1 MKIFN
6 TYLFIFACIICPF
19 SSLKAQ
25 VQEQLLDK
33 ETVFREALDKNF
45 GILVSRNQLAIARNN
60 ASVLN
65 SGYLPSLTANSAA
78 SYNQDNS
85 TIEFPGQFLQDG
97 SPRPDFIID
106 NAEAQRYSTGLQ
118 MNYTLFDGLG
128 RMYNYKALKARYSL
142 SELQLRETIENT
154 VIQLF
159 SVYFRV
165 AQSSEN
171 TSVLRNI
178 LALSQRRLQR
188 AQYAF
193 ELGQSNKLA
202 VLNAQVDVAND
213 SISLLS
219 AKQSLA
225 TSKRDLSLL
234 IQQDESVAYEV
245 DTKVTFIPLQ
255 QIESLLGA
263 AKTNNV
269 QYLLAK
275 ANTRINEYDVKVST
289 SGYLPSIGLT
299 GAYGWNLNQSA
310 ASAFFPGVNNATYN
324 LNLGANFTWNLFD
337 GGQTTTR
344 IKNAKIVLD
353 NQAILTAQQAASFER
368 DLKNAWD
375 VYENSLAIFALQ
387 QDLVATSQ
395 NNFERTEQQ
404 YILGSITAIEF
415 RQAQLNLLNAQ
426 TSSNTS
432 KYNAKLAE
440 YALLQ
445 LSGQLLNSDF

>member
-1 MKIFN
+1 
-6 TYLFIFACIICPF
+6 
-19 SSLKAQ
+19 
-25 VQEQLLDK
+25 
-33 ETVFREALDKNF
+33 
-45 GILVSRNQLAIARNN
+45 
-60 ASVLN
+60 
-65 SGYLPSLTANSAA
+65 
-78 SYNQDNS
+78 
-85 TIEFPGQFLQDG
+85 
-97 SPRPDFIID
+97 
-106 NAEAQRYSTGLQ
+106 
-118 MNYTLFDGLG
+118 
-128 RMYNYKALKARYSL
+128 MYNYKALKARYSL

-171 TSVLRNI
+171 TAVLRNI

-275 ANTRINEYDVKVST
+275 ANTRINEYDIKVST
-289 SGYLPSIGLT
+289 SGYLPRIGLT

-324 LNLGANFTWNLFD
+324 LNLGANLTWNLFD